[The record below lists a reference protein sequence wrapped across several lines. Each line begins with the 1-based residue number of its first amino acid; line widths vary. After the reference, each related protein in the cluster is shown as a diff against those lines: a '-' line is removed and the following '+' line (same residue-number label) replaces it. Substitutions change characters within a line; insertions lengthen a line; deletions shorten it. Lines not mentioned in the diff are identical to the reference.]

1 MCHSEPGAWKPADYA
16 TSDCPQFS
24 SEEAYHVG
32 RTMFE
37 TDRIPKGWAKK
48 MNRMDE
54 VWVPSAFMKEVFE
67 RGGVRHI
74 RVVGESVDT
83 AFFRPIPSLWEC
95 EGVSV
100 RDEGVSVR
108 DEGVHET
115 TTKETT
121 TREATTHNTP
131 SVAED
136 PANTLNITRA
146 YLFDEVF
153 ERHPLH
159 GVHTH
164 VFLALFKWEYRKG
177 WDLLLDMYF
186 SAFSRQD
193 RVSLF
198 IVTQEY
204 HEERGVVARPSP

>member
-1 MCHSEPGAWKPADYA
+1 M
-16 TSDCPQFS
+16 
-24 SEEAYHVG
+24 G

-48 MNRMDE
+48 MNCMDE
-54 VWVPSAFMKEVFE
+54 VWVPSTFMKEVFE
-67 RGGVRHI
+67 RGSVRHI

-95 EGVSV
+95 EGVSEASKT
-100 RDEGVSVR
+100 DES
-108 DEGVHET
+108 VHET
-115 TTKETT
+115 TAKETT
-121 TREATTHNTP
+121 TKKTP
-131 SVAED
+131 SVVED

-204 HEERGVVARPSP
+204 HEERWVVARPSP

>member
-1 MCHSEPGAWKPADYA
+1 MCHSEPGAWKPSDYA
-16 TSDCPQFS
+16 TSECPQFS

-83 AFFRPIPSLWEC
+83 AFFCPIPSLWEC
-95 EGVSV
+95 EGVSEASKT
-100 RDEGVSVR
+100 DES
-108 DEGVHET
+108 VHET
-115 TTKETT
+115 TAK
-121 TREATTHNTP
+121 EATTKKTP
-131 SVAED
+131 SVVED

-204 HEERGVVARPSP
+204 HEERWVVARPSP

>member
-16 TSDCPQFS
+16 TSECPQFS
-24 SEEAYHVG
+24 SEAAYHVG

-54 VWVPSAFMKEVFE
+54 VWVPSTFMKEVFE

-95 EGVSV
+95 EGVHEASKT
-100 RDEGVSVR
+100 DES
-108 DEGVHET
+108 VHET
-115 TTKETT
+115 TAKETT
-121 TREATTHNTP
+121 TKKTP